1 MLDVCCSW
9 HVLIKCNHM
18 RECCCTD
25 IRCREPCWHAQ
36 LKQHVYTET
45 DYHLLD
51 SNLYQAIPLHI
62 GRYDHYFDIN
72 SCFYRL
78 RFGSNWSLNTMQLHL
93 IMLPV
98 NSHYFN
104 YFFQSKMFVH
114 FWHYQMSKMIKTLLR
129 ASPNYLW
136 PLQSLVPLSQRLL
149 KINRMSQPNKHGTNM
164 NCQYQYLLKGGRSYV
179 NTVLQDTGS
188 ETQCSELLQNTEKDS
203 GQWCCIWN
211 VPNTVT
217 QCLQGACLTISDT
230 LMHLCF
236 GNFLEVVSLFD
247 I

>member
-1 MLDVCCSW
+1 MLT
-9 HVLIKCNHM
+9 L
-18 RECCCTD
+18 T
-25 IRCREPCWHAQ
+25 AQ
-36 LKQHVYTET
+36 ATCIHGNWLSFVGFKSISGLCIYI
-45 DYHLLD
+45 YI
-51 SNLYQAIPLHI
+51 SIPLHI

-188 ETQCSELLQNTEKDS
+188 ETQCSELLQNTEKIQGNDVVYEMC
-203 GQWCCIWN
+203 QTPLHN
-211 VPNTVT
+211 VYKEP
-217 QCLQGACLTISDT
+217 A
-230 LMHLCF
+230 
-236 GNFLEVVSLFD
+236 
-247 I
+247 